1 MTAPFVP
8 LTSVL
13 RVALKRSPTLCV
25 FVQTFSLEV
34 SESVAPVAI
43 VPTFGAGA
51 GVGAGAAAGGGALAF
66 GWLAFG
72 WVVVL
77 FGRDGAGAGGGLTG
91 TSFN

>member
-1 MTAPFVP
+1 
-8 LTSVL
+8 L
-13 RVALKRSPTLCV
+13 ALGR
-25 FVQTFSLEV
+25 
-34 SESVAPVAI
+34 
-43 VPTFGAGA
+43 
-51 GVGAGAAAGGGALAF
+51 VGAGAAAGGGALAF